1 MTTLKND
8 EKMKIKTY
16 IFTFFILFSGLA
28 FGQDFRQEFISEDI
42 ENFWEAYDKITST
55 KDTLLQQKYLKEFY
69 LDKGTERLKS
79 LILVRNY
86 TQKDFLDN
94 INNSP
99 KFWNSIRENT
109 LSVKELYD
117 EIESDIKK
125 LKKHYPELKPMPI
138 YFSIGAFRTNG
149 TIHENKILIGSEYS
163 LVDDKTVVF
172 DDLPEARHSFYKT
185 FQPRKNIA
193 LLATHEYIHTQQKE
207 LVHNLLSYCLYEGIA
222 EFISCKVTEKESTI
236 PAIKFGKA
244 NQNEVVNQ
252 FVKDLF
258 TGDNIY
264 NWLWGENSNHL
275 KERDL
280 GYYIGYEI
288 AERYYN
294 LSADK
299 KKAIK
304 DLIEL
309 DYTNENEVERI
320 VDRTNFLPKTLNQ
333 LYTDYENQRP
343 QVVSVKPFKNGSQK
357 VNPKT
362 SQIIIEFSEPMDEC
376 CRGFDFGYLG
386 QNHSLQIKNI
396 IGWSD
401 DKKSLTVEIYELK
414 PDWEYQLLIEN
425 FKNLKGYRLKN
436 YLIGFKTKKK

>member
-1 MTTLKND
+1 
-8 EKMKIKTY
+8 MKIKTY

-55 KDTLLQQKYLKEFY
+55 KDTLLKQKYLKEFY
-69 LDKGTERLKS
+69 LDKGTEGLKS

-294 LSADK
+294 LSAD
-299 KKAIK
+299 
-304 DLIEL
+304 
-309 DYTNENEVERI
+309 
-320 VDRTNFLPKTLNQ
+320 
-333 LYTDYENQRP
+333 
-343 QVVSVKPFKNGSQK
+343 
-357 VNPKT
+357 
-362 SQIIIEFSEPMDEC
+362 
-376 CRGFDFGYLG
+376 
-386 QNHSLQIKNI
+386 
-396 IGWSD
+396 
-401 DKKSLTVEIYELK
+401 
-414 PDWEYQLLIEN
+414 
-425 FKNLKGYRLKN
+425 
-436 YLIGFKTKKK
+436 